1 MRKFLVFFW
10 SVVSILALVVFLP
23 FWLVFLLADF
33 LFGLVSGKKSKFWG
47 LWSDE
52 YEDSFR

>member
-1 MRKFLVFFW
+1 VRKFLVFFW